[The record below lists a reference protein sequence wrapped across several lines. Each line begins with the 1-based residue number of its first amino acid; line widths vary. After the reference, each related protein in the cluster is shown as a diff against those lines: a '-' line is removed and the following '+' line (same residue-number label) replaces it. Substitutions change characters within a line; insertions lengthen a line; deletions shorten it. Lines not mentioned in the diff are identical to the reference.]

1 MGDDP
6 KASVFDQWNRCRDIQ
21 NLLVVDASSFVSQ
34 SEKSI
39 TLTIMSLAYPACDH
53 WAEEFGLGNV

>member
-53 WAEEFGLGNV
+53 